1 MFEKLG
7 KRKYAVPFA
16 ILLLMA
22 CLFSL
27 MFYPMAH
34 MELKDLPFAMVSLDE
49 GVETS
54 EGDVNIGSLV
64 ADNITQATGEDGQ
77 EMPLAWKSYD
87 SQEALDHALADNE
100 LYGAIVV
107 PADFSQSQYDQL
119 VETMQEQ
126 IDNMQGSMSEMMSGS
141 TPTSGLSSLSSL
153 GASSATP
160 SLSSEAQAMIA
171 AAQQNAQGVTASA
184 ATSAQAFKEAQT
196 KVVELQ
202 QQYQGVQQTL
212 TDTES
217 KLEAAKARQD
227 ELNNKVETLTEE
239 EEKEL
244 EELAITIPET
254 EKIVEQTKSGLESLR
269 SDIETATKNAEN
281 AQTNMTNAQ
290 NNAKTAMVNAA
301 GAQKTATASSMLAA
315 QASMLSNA
323 VSNLKTASGSLSA
336 SSLTDRLSGMSE
348 TVAAKAF
355 VSAADSLESGSAEE
369 ESDSSAAAITVYL
382 NMGKSPMI
390 ANTLQTTMKSIFAEA
405 GFSAD
410 IVMVNEG
417 VMAGDSD
424 DAATSSPMSTMMS
437 QQIAIIPIIIISSI
451 VGLLLCRIFV
461 ANPKETTK
469 EKAGRVGKQLLYAAV
484 FSLLASLTSFAM
496 LTGIANVPAPEMES
510 ILFMWLASFGLVSLI
525 MGLGDI
531 AFALGVLVVVCTIPF
546 GMMLGVLPYEALP
559 VFWQE
564 WVYPWAPQR
573 FFGEGLRS
581 VLFMGQ
587 GAWNGVS
594 AVFAGMG
601 AAGVALC
608 LLSILK
614 PNHKEGEEPKGPAAL
629 RARLMAKRAQRA

>member
-7 KRKYAVPFA
+7 KRKYVVPFA

-22 CLFSL
+22 CFFSL

-77 EMPLAWKSYD
+77 EMPLVWKSYD
-87 SQEALDHALADNE
+87 SQEALDQALANNE

-126 IDNMQGSMSEMMSGS
+126 IDNMQGSMSDMMSGA
-141 TPTSGLSSLSSL
+141 TPASGLSSLSSL

-160 SLSSEAQAMIA
+160 SFSSEAQAAIA

-184 ATSAQAFKEAQT
+184 ATSAQAFKDAQA

-217 KLEAAKARQD
+217 KLETAKARQD
-227 ELNNKVETLTEE
+227 ELSNKGEALTEE
-239 EEKEL
+239 EKKEL

-254 EKIVEQTKSGLESLR
+254 EKIVEETKSELESLQ

-281 AQTNMTNAQ
+281 AQTNMSNAQ
-290 NNAKTAMVNAA
+290 NNAKTAMVNAV
-301 GAQKTATASSMLAA
+301 GVQKTATASSMLAA

-323 VSNLKTASGSLSA
+323 VSNLKTALGSLNA
-336 SSLTDRLSGMSE
+336 SSLTDRFSGMSE

-369 ESDSSAAAITVYL
+369 ENDSSAAAITVYL

-451 VGLLLCRIFV
+451 VGLLLCRIFR
-461 ANPKETTK
+461 ASSEETTK
-469 EKAGRVGKQLLYAAV
+469 AKASRVGKQLLYAAI

-525 MGLGDI
+525 MGLGSI
-531 AFALGVLVVVCTIPF
+531 AFPLGVLAVICAIPF

-559 VFWQE
+559 TFWQE

-581 VLFMGQ
+581 ILFMGQ

-601 AAGVALC
+601 ATGVALC

>member
-7 KRKYAVPFA
+7 KKKYAVPFV
-16 ILLLMA
+16 ILLVMA
-22 CLFSL
+22 CFFSL
-27 MFYPMAH
+27 MFYPMVH

-64 ADNITQATGEDGQ
+64 ADNITQATGEEGQ

-87 SQEALDHALADNE
+87 SQEALDQALANNE

-126 IDNMQGSMSEMMSGS
+126 IDNMQGSMSDMMSGA
-141 TPTSGLSSLSSL
+141 TPASGLSSLSSL

-160 SLSSEAQAMIA
+160 SLSSEAQAMIT

-184 ATSAQAFKEAQT
+184 ATSAQAFKDAQT

-212 TDTES
+212 TDTEA

-227 ELNNKVETLTEE
+227 ELNNKGEALTEE

-244 EELAITIPET
+244 AELAVTIPET
-254 EKIVEQTKSGLESLR
+254 EKILEETKSALESLQ
-269 SDIETATKNAEN
+269 SDIETAAKNAEN

-290 NNAKTAMVNAA
+290 NNAKAAMVNAA
-301 GAQKTATASSMLAA
+301 GVQKTATASSMLAA

-323 VSNLKTASGSLSA
+323 VSNLKTALGSLNA
-336 SSLTDRLSGMSE
+336 SSLTDRFSGTSE

-390 ANTLQTTMKSIFAEA
+390 ANTLQATMKSIFAEA

-417 VMAGDSD
+417 VMAGDSN

-437 QQIAIIPIIIISSI
+437 QQIAIIPMIIISSI
-451 VGLLLCRIFV
+451 AGLLMCRIFRT
-461 ANPKETTK
+461 NSKETTK
-469 EKAGRVGKQLLYAAV
+469 EKASRVGKQLLYAAV
-484 FSLLASLTSFAM
+484 FSLLASLASFAM
-496 LTGIANVPAPEMES
+496 LTGIANVAAPEMEC

-525 MGLGDI
+525 MGLGSI
-531 AFALGVLVVVCTIPF
+531 AFPLGVLAVVCTIPF

-564 WVYPWAPQR
+564 WAYPWAPQR

-581 VLFMGQ
+581 ILFMGQ

-614 PNHKEGEEPKGPAAL
+614 PQSEEPKGPTAL
-629 RARLMAKRAQRA
+629 RARLMTKHAQKA